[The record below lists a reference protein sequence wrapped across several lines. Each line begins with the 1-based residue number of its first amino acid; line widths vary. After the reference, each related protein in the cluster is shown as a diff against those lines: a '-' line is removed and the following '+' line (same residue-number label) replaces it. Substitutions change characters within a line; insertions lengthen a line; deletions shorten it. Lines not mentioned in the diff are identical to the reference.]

1 MIQSEHSIR
10 FTHGNR
16 GKRQLRSARPSQK
29 TPGRIPRV
37 TKLMA
42 LAIRLD
48 QLIRDGVVADQA
60 QLARLGYVS
69 RARLTQIMNLL
80 QLAPD
85 IQEAILC
92 NPTSSVVRRISEHD
106 LRALACEPNWTV
118 QRSHWDRLLHCDS
131 SANAYGKSIEKG
143 Q

>member
-16 GKRQLRSARPSQK
+16 GKRQLRPTKQSQK
-29 TPGRIPRV
+29 PPGRIPRV

-48 QLIRDGVVADQA
+48 QLIRDCVVADQA
-60 QLARLGYVS
+60 ELARLGYVS

-85 IQEAILC
+85 IQEEILML
-92 NPTSSVVRRISEHD
+92 PRTKDGHDPISERD
-106 LRALACEPNWTV
+106 LRPIAAVIKWKPQRIMWSNLARRN
-118 QRSHWDRLLHCDS
+118 RLTSTL
-131 SANAYGKSIEKG
+131 N
-143 Q
+143 